1 MEDYIVY
8 VNTNTNGYITAV
20 NSSAFLTDT
29 SGWTEIDRG
38 SGDKYHHA
46 QGNYLPGPLMTDGG
60 AYRYKLVNS
69 KPVECTPE
77 EIAEQEE
84 ANQPE
89 PTPSIPEEVEALKN
103 ENFLLKAQIQA
114 MSDRNDFIEDCIAE
128 MAMQVYA

>member
-1 MEDYIVY
+1 MGYIVY
-8 VNTNTNGYITAV
+8 VKINSVGYITAV

-77 EIAEQEE
+77 EIAESDCRVAEM
-84 ANQPE
+84 
-89 PTPSIPEEVEALKN
+89 LKQRSG
-103 ENFLLKAQIQA
+103 EDKPDLLEYKLNAIL
-114 MSDRNDFIEDCIAE
+114 FIE
-128 MAMQVYA
+128 